1 MTFSDFLLHACLRAD
16 ILQTALVTVRLRPR
30 RTDFTPV
37 IHQAVA
43 EIAAFLRW
51 NQLPE
56 CHFHALRVLDSFHQ
70 PYPVYQAD
78 AVRIRDNRRF
88 SKHIP
93 HNEVGAL
100 SADSRKL

>member
-1 MTFSDFLLHACLRAD
+1 MTFSDFLLHVCLRAD

-70 PYPVYQAD
+70 PYPVYQYVEFFGKFYEGGGKAFRPFKQITKYVEIKED
-78 AVRIRDNRRF
+78 
-88 SKHIP
+88 
-93 HNEVGAL
+93 
-100 SADSRKL
+100 